1 MIDEER
7 VEMLSLEASLDLA
20 KGLGLHER
28 AAKLN
33 IFRTLLHRPA
43 VAKAISDL
51 LLSLLLDSELSHR
64 LRELVIMRIGWVTGC
79 DYEWTQ
85 HWPPAQVMGDC
96 TPEELHAKANELR
109 GEAFNVKI
117 KRSTG
122 QLENTAK
129 LGQLRRDIARVET
142 VLREKREATK

>member
-1 MIDEER
+1 MK
-7 VEMLSLEASLDLA
+7 AS
-20 KGLGLHER
+20 EIR
-28 AAKLN
+28 
-33 IFRTLLHRPA
+33 
-43 VAKAISDL
+43 
-51 LLSLLLDSELSHR
+51 ELS
-64 LRELVIMRIGWVTGC
+64 
-79 DYEWTQ
+79 
-85 HWPPAQVMGDC
+85 
-96 TPEELHAKANELR
+96 PEELHAKANELR